1 MRIDQ
6 YSVVRKHIS
15 IDPSL
20 FDIGHIRTNIVP
32 TYIQQSGRPDSA
44 AC

>member
-6 YSVVRKHIS
+6 YSVVRKHII

-20 FDIGHIRTNIVP
+20 FDIDQ